1 MGICT
6 EPDLRLEND
15 GKLFFAP
22 TFTGVCTKKE
32 YRITNQSKTKVT
44 YRINVPEKYA
54 DVLSFEP
61 AEKEL
66 EANEEFAL
74 SAFFIPQQK
83 RHYKITV
90 PVEAI
95 EDAIIQNFEV
105 GYHNPGSGG
114 AELPSTIQQG
124 KKTFTL

>member
-1 MGICT
+1 LEFSPSEYKLYKSSISISLNDLPGAGAKLSLLGICT

-15 GKLFFAP
+15 SKLFFAP

-44 YRINVPEKYA
+44 YRITVPEKYE

-66 EANEEFAL
+66 
-74 SAFFIPQQK
+74 
-83 RHYKITV
+83 
-90 PVEAI
+90 
-95 EDAIIQNFEV
+95 
-105 GYHNPGSGG
+105 
-114 AELPSTIQQG
+114 
-124 KKTFTL
+124 